1 MKSGIRWIPMFFFH
15 LIPLFIK
22 SHTLY
27 PCFSMVVPSL
37 IHYIYTKK
45 SPWIPI
51 LSIWKKNKHV
61 FVSRFSINDCPIL
74 SHLNILKSP
83 CFFPLFHP
91 CFHNLDLLIRGPQKF
106 KQIFTSS
113 IPQFWWISYWEN
125 KKITDETKPRIL
137 YKWKIWMGKS
147 AISMVMFKFANCECH
162 RLNKT

>member
-51 LSIWKKNKHV
+51 LSIWIKNKHV

-106 KQIFTSS
+106 KQRFTSS

-125 KKITDETKPRIL
+125 KK
-137 YKWKIWMGKS
+137 
-147 AISMVMFKFANCECH
+147 NH
-162 RLNKT
+162 RRNKTQNTV